1 MKNVFFPDEDITAND
16 LYFVCYMVERV
27 ARMLKQPNKYVVNT
41 MGKREIEERLSL
53 ANVQHAENPDAV
65 ANQWIVDYSLA
76 NGNVD
81 VTDVDAN
88 LVTKIPTDLQM
99 GKVYSRLI
107 RSTLKDDE
115 NLADAVLRVYNDPLC
130 KIIDN
135 YNSSA
140 YYEPSYYIT
149 RAYYQGG
156 F

>member
-1 MKNVFFPDEDITAND
+1 
-16 LYFVCYMVERV
+16 MV
-27 ARMLKQPNKYVVNT
+27 NS

-130 KIIDN
+130 EIIDN

>member
-27 ARMLKQPNKYVVNT
+27 ARLLKQPNKYVVNM

-65 ANQWIVDYSLA
+65 ANQWIEGYSLA
-76 NGNVD
+76 NGNFD

-107 RSTLKDDE
+107 QSTLKDDE
-115 NLADAVLRVYNDPLC
+115 NLADAMLRVYNNPLC
-130 KIIDN
+130 EIIDN
-135 YNSSA
+135 YNCSA
-140 YYEPSYYIT
+140 YYEPSYFIT

>member
-16 LYFVCYMVERV
+16 LFFVCFMVERI
-27 ARMLKQPNKYVVNT
+27 ARLLKQPNKYVVNT
-41 MGKREIEERLSL
+41 MGKKEIEERLSL

-65 ANQWIVDYSLA
+65 ANQWITDNSLSS
-76 NGNVD
+76 GNVD
-81 VTDVDAN
+81 VTDVDAD
-88 LVTKIPTDLQM
+88 LVTKVPTDLQM

-107 RSTLKDDE
+107 QSTLKDDE
-115 NLADAVLRVYNDPLC
+115 NLADAMLRIYNDPLC
-130 KIIDN
+130 EIIDN

-140 YYEPSYYIT
+140 YYEPSYFIT